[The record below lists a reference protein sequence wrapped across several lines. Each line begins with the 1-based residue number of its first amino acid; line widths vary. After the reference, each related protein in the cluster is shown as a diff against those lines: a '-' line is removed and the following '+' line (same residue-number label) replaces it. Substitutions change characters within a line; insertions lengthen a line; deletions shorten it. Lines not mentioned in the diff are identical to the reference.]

1 MLGSDSIPN
10 EILNGLRANGV
21 CTLSVATE
29 RESIAAKQMSAKNG
43 EICGHVKSFQDA
55 ELQPCPSIP
64 SALDILTPGR
74 RRPPAVDSSPV
85 QMHCRLI
92 LDVPLQEAAQTDTN
106 NQQNIPSM
114 LLLQVD
120 TYVIKGSII
129 WYATMQHTPANKSF

>member
-1 MLGSDSIPN
+1 M
-10 EILNGLRANGV
+10 
-21 CTLSVATE
+21 
-29 RESIAAKQMSAKNG
+29 
-43 EICGHVKSFQDA
+43 
-55 ELQPCPSIP
+55 
-64 SALDILTPGR
+64 
-74 RRPPAVDSSPV
+74 DSSPV

>member
-1 MLGSDSIPN
+1 MFGSDSIPTA
-10 EILNGLRANGV
+10 ILNGLRANGV

-43 EICGHVKSFQDA
+43 ICGHVKSFQDA
-55 ELQPCPSIP
+55 ELQPCSSVPSV
-64 SALDILTPGR
+64 LDNLTPGR

-92 LDVPLQEAAQTDTN
+92 LDAPLQEAAPDTN

-120 TYVIKGSII
+120 
-129 WYATMQHTPANKSF
+129 SFSFSFSQFTLG

>member
-1 MLGSDSIPN
+1 MY
-10 EILNGLRANGV
+10 
-21 CTLSVATE
+21 TLSVATE

-55 ELQPCPSIP
+55 ELQPCSYIP
-64 SALDILTPGR
+64 SAFDILTPGR
-74 RRPPAVDSSPV
+74 RRPPAVDSSPL

-114 LLLQVD
+114 LL
-120 TYVIKGSII
+120 TYLCYQRINLH
-129 WYATMQHTPANKSF
+129 TTPANKSF